1 MSPGDPFMPSC
12 GSSERQNQ
20 NYKKAIHPVNMIRDP
35 LRVSLGPLF
44 WPRLVAKSIMSR

>member
-1 MSPGDPFMPSC
+1 MPSC

-20 NYKKAIHPVNMIRDP
+20 CYKMAIHPDNMLKDP

-44 WPRLVAKSIMSR
+44 WARLVAKDIMSR